1 MNKRQ
6 FTIALLALLSSTI
19 NAQVSQQKPRLV
31 VNITIDQLSSD
42 YIAQFAPYF
51 GLSGFKEILDNGV
64 VFQNVSY
71 PFTPV
76 DRASAIAT
84 IMTGTTP
91 FYHGVIGTGWLHKKT
106 LRPVS
111 CVDDNAYPGI
121 YTTESS
127 SPRNLLTSTITD
139 ELKVATKGQAI
150 VYGIAQ
156 QQDAAILSAGH
167 AADGAI
173 WKDTYNGGWCT
184 STYYMTQAP
193 AWLSVFNS
201 SNSRAKKTDFERLTE
216 LTNLAVTCIEQTG
229 MGHDDVTDMLNITLN
244 ASLPATARP
253 KKKNKKQEDSQ
264 QNEIAQVY
272 MNLDRQLGD
281 LVSTIQNK
289 VGREN
294 VVFFITGTGCTF
306 ASTDD
311 YANYRIPTGTF
322 YINRTANL
330 LNLYLG
336 ALYGSDLYVKGCSSN
351 QIYLDVE
358 LLEKKRLKI
367 NEILAQSKSFLLQC
381 EGVCN
386 THTSESLLESTDSR
400 TTLIR
405 NGYNPEVGG
414 QIVVEVAP
422 GWKLVNEESKES
434 HQVDFRTVKFP
445 IIIYGFGL
453 KHQINK
459 TAVTVDHIAPTIADM
474 IHIRAPNACALN
486 PLW

>member
-6 FTIALLALLSSTI
+6 FTIALLALLSSSI
-19 NAQVSQQKPRLV
+19 NAQVSQQTPRLV

-42 YIAQFAPYF
+42 YIDQFATYF
-51 GLSGFKEILDNGV
+51 GLSGFKEILNNGIV
-64 VFQNVSY
+64 YQNASY

-76 DRASAIAT
+76 DRASAIST
-84 IMTGTTP
+84 LMTGTTP
-91 FYHGVIGTGWLHKKT
+91 FYHGIIGTGWLHKKT

-121 YTTESS
+121 YTTEAS
-127 SPRNLLTSTITD
+127 SPRNLLTSTISD
-139 ELKVATKGQAI
+139 ELKVATKGKAI

-184 STYYMTQAP
+184 STYYMNQAP
-193 AWLSVFNS
+193 AWLSMFNS
-201 SNSRAKKTDFERLTE
+201 TNSRSKKTEFERLTE
-216 LTNLAVTCIEQTG
+216 LTNLAITCIEQTG
-229 MGHDDVTDMLNITLN
+229 MGHDDVTDMLSITLD
-244 ASLPATARP
+244 ASLPVSSS
-253 KKKNKKQEDSQ
+253 KKTKKKQEDGSQ
-264 QNEIAQVY
+264 LDIAQVY
-272 MNLDRQLGD
+272 INLDRQLGD
-281 LVSTIQNK
+281 LVSTIQSK

-294 VVFFITGTGCTF
+294 VVFFITGTGYGSIS
-306 ASTDD
+306 ADD
-311 YANYRIPTGTF
+311 YVNYRIPTGTF

-336 ALYGSDLYVKGCSSN
+336 ALYGSDQYVKGCSGN

-358 LLEKKRLKI
+358 LFEKKRLKI
-367 NEILAQSKSFLLQC
+367 NEILIQSKSFLLQC
-381 EGVCN
+381 EGICN
-386 THTSESLLESTDSR
+386 THTNESLLQSTDSR

-405 NGYNPEVGG
+405 NGYNSNVGG
-414 QIVVEVAP
+414 QILVEVAP
-422 GWKLVNEESKES
+422 GWSIVNEQSKES
-434 HQVDFRTVKFP
+434 RQVDFRLVKFP
-445 IIIYGFGL
+445 IIIYGTSI
-453 KHQINK
+453 KHQIIK
-459 TAVTVDHIAPTIADM
+459 APVTVDHIAPTIADM